1 MRHAA
6 RCGEFVIN
14 STAENKGRE
23 WALHNLGDMFSK
35 VGRLDE
41 AKTMYQR
48 ALQGYEKALGPNH
61 TSTLNTVN
69 DLGLLY
75 ADLGRLEEAKKMYQR
90 ALQGYEKAMG
100 HEAVKTYIPALNTL
114 ENLAALCA

>member
-1 MRHAA
+1 M
-6 RCGEFVIN
+6 
-14 STAENKGRE
+14 
-23 WALHNLGDMFSK
+23 
-35 VGRLDE
+35 GRLDE